1 MKRTN
6 TPEHYI
12 LMIPRFKE
20 GIDTLKDPENAFI
33 SGTPRWMID
42 EWVEFNT
49 RTLMIDPISV

>member
-1 MKRTN
+1 MRRTS

-12 LMIPRFKE
+12 QMLSRFKDDF
-20 GIDTLKDPENAFI
+20 DTIADPVNAFI
-33 SGTPRWMID
+33 SETPKWMID

>member
-12 LMIPRFKE
+12 QMLSRFKE
-20 GIDTLKDPENAFI
+20 GIDIVKDPANAFV
-33 SGTPRWMID
+33 SGTPKWMID

-49 RTLMIDPISV
+49 HTLVIC